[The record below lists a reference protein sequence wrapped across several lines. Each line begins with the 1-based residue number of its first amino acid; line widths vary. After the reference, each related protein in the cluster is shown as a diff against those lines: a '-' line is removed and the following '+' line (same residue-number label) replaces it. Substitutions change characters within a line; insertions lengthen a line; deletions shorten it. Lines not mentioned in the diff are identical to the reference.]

1 VNFLPFKFKPENR
14 ECGKACGSNLEAC
27 PTFQKLPEN
36 LKTKCK
42 ENLHLLQYLHRLP
55 DEAGTPEFLEKLV
68 KGKTGTTARN
78 LIYEAGGGI
87 FVHILNNSNDIRDH
101 YIPIEPCL
109 LEPVDEKLLK
119 VEERLADFV
128 DELEG
133 IDDDKKRI
141 EIILGITEKLVE
153 INNNGQSQT
162 KPSDKKVKNNGNGN
176 GNGHKSKDKISV
188 TQTEYQSLRYM
199 LVRKLEGMGVLEPLI
214 RDSNIEDISCS
225 GLGKIYVEHKVFA
238 GLATSIGFDEHQ
250 ELDKFVIQLAE
261 RIKHPVTFRQPIVDA
276 TLPDGSRVNI
286 VYGTDVSK
294 QGSNF
299 TIRKFSAVPISI
311 IELIQF
317 GALNY
322 EMAAYLS
329 IVLQEHMNAWVS
341 GETASGKT
349 TMINAL
355 TTFVP
360 PEDKIV
366 SIEDTP
372 EIQVAH
378 PNWIR
383 GVTRESGKSGESSA
397 VSMFDMLKAAL
408 RQRPNLIIVGEIRGA
423 EGAIAFQAMQT
434 GHACMSTFHAASVTK
449 LIQRVTGN
457 PISVP
462 KTYVDNLNVVIIC
475 SMVRLPNGKPG
486 RRVLSINEI
495 VSYDSV
501 SDSFSFMEV
510 FAWNPIDDTFDF
522 KGYMNSYL
530 LEEKIAPRRGIT
542 RDKIKKIYAEVK
554 RRAEILKRIHDQD
567 ITNFYEVYSVLS
579 KAYREGLFK

>member
-1 VNFLPFKFKPENR
+1 MEYLPFELKPDNG
-14 ECGKACGSNLEAC
+14 ECGRPCGENLEAC
-27 PTFQKLPEN
+27 PTYQKLQDN
-36 LKTKCK
+36 LKEQCR
-42 ENLHLLQYLHRLP
+42 EHIYLLQYLHRLP
-55 DEAGTPEFLEKLV
+55 DEISMPEYHAKLV
-68 KGKTGTTARN
+68 KGKTGSNGRN

-87 FVHILNNSNDIRDH
+87 FIHILDNLNDVRDY
-101 YIPIEPCL
+101 YIPIEPSII
-109 LEPVDEKLLK
+109 EPVDEKLDFI
-119 VEERLADFV
+119 EERLADYV
-128 DELEG
+128 DDLEG
-133 IDDDKKRI
+133 ITDDKKRI
-141 EIILGITEKLVE
+141 EIILGITDKLVV
-153 INNNGQSQT
+153 INNNGNSSQS
-162 KPSDKKVKNNGNGN
+162 KPAGKKDRNNGNGR
-176 GNGHKSKDKISV
+176 KSKDKLSL
-188 TQTEYQSLRYM
+188 TQTQYKSLRY
-199 LVRKLEGMGVLEPLI
+199 LLTRKLEGMGVLEPLI
-214 RDSNIEDISCS
+214 RDTNIEDISCS

-238 GLATSIGFDEHQ
+238 GLTTSIGFSEHQ
-250 ELDKFVIQLAE
+250 ELDRFVIQLAE

-286 VYGTDVSK
+286 VYGIDVSK

-299 TIRKFSAVPISI
+299 TIRRFSKVPISV

-317 GALNY
+317 GAMNY

-329 IVLQEHMNAWVS
+329 MIIQERMNVWVS

-349 TMINAL
+349 TLINAL

-372 EIQVAH
+372 EIQVPH

-383 GVTRESGKSGESSA
+383 GVTRESGKDGDSSA

-434 GHACMSTFHAASVTK
+434 GHACMSTFHAATVTK

-457 PISVP
+457 PINVP
-462 KTYVDNLNVVIIC
+462 KTYVDNLNVIVIC

-495 VSYDSV
+495 VSYDSA

-510 FAWNPIDDTFDF
+510 FAWNPLDDTFDF
-522 KGYMNSYL
+522 KGHMNSYL
-530 LEEKIAPRRGIT
+530 LEEKIASRRGIT

-554 RRAEILKRIHDQD
+554 KRGEILKRIHEQE
-567 ITNFYEVYSVLS
+567 ITNFYEVHGVLT
-579 KAYREGLFK
+579 KASREGLFK